1 VSHGFGNTKHC
12 ISAFKSSPGLV
23 HQKATL
29 KALRNEITRAKD
41 YSALQSLVQNHFD
54 SKLKEGG
61 ASPEVF
67 DEETWG
73 GAQELQQIVESI
85 RARPPPAWWV
95 GVEEWEQAN
104 PFDPMGNGMDLG
116 EDGIKKLLDK
126 EREERPRKKSKVNKG
141 DTGNAANAK
150 GALSSTPMHT
160 TNPEQGVMGAPG
172 PLFASYV
179 PPMVAG
185 RNERSP
191 SPERPGVTLV
201 QSRAIVSPR

>member
-23 HQKATL
+23 NQKATL
-29 KALRNEITRAKD
+29 KALRNEIAQAKN
-41 YSALQSLVQNHFD
+41 YSALQSLVRN
-54 SKLKEGG
+54 SELKEGG

-67 DEETWG
+67 DEKTWG

-85 RARPPPAWWV
+85 RDRPPPAWWV

-104 PFDPMGNGMDLG
+104 PFDPLGAGMDLG

-126 EREERPRKKSKVNKG
+126 EREERPRKKSKVDKG
-141 DTGNAANAK
+141 DTKNAANAK
-150 GALSSTPMHT
+150 GVPLSTPMHT
-160 TNPEQGVMGAPG
+160 VNPEQGAMATPG
-172 PLFASYV
+172 PVFASYV

-191 SPERPGVTLV
+191 SPERPGVALV
-201 QSRAIVSPR
+201 QSRAIVSQR